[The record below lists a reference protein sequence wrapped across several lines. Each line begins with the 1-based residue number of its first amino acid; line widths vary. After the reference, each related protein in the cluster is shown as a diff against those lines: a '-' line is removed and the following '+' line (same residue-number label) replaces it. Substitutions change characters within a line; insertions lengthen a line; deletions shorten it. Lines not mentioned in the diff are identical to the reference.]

1 MIEKKDCKTL
11 EEYCEKAIQYY
22 KDKGYHHT
30 PLHAQL
36 LFYQQNDVN
45 TLEEAIKWDLYGE
58 YSDWY
63 KDTHGFRPRFDFKE
77 YSIEELKK
85 MIDDQYDAYCRQK
98 EAEKRTEQKNWKRY
112 RQRMIQESNYFGISL
127 KERVEEDI
135 RKSDVMYGDSGKV
148 DLGYYCFKFGLPSCK
163 KYIIARVL
171 EQKLKYEYGDAL
183 VHVEPV

>member
-1 MIEKKDCKTL
+1 
-11 EEYCEKAIQYY
+11 
-22 KDKGYHHT
+22 
-30 PLHAQL
+30 
-36 LFYQQNDVN
+36 
-45 TLEEAIKWDLYGE
+45 
-58 YSDWY
+58 
-63 KDTHGFRPRFDFKE
+63 
-77 YSIEELKK
+77 
-85 MIDDQYDAYCRQK
+85 MIDDQYDAYCRHI
-98 EAEKRTEQKNWKRY
+98 EAERRTEQKNWKKY

-183 VHVEPV
+183 VHVGSIMLGLVFKTNEQGDELLRASRRTYVK